1 MDATIDANTET
12 ADQIHRVTSFPVP
25 MKARCGE
32 WKKAYSGTRG
42 PFLESPGNVSGP
54 VSHPLSPRYTF
65 RVFLE
70 FPAII
75 YPVIFPDN
83 LPGNLREVTRS
94 RKVTGKQHFVVTQQ
108 NGCRRRTFLCSS
120 SITEV
125 SRENSFS

>member
-1 MDATIDANTET
+1 MSRQQSSLFYKVRLRTRGQNLPKQQGVRPA
-12 ADQIHRVTSFPVP
+12 SCCP
-25 MKARCGE
+25 
-32 WKKAYSGTRG
+32 RG

-54 VSHPLSPRYTF
+54 VSHLLSPRYTF

-94 RKVTGKQHFVVTQQ
+94 RKVTGKQHFVATQQ
-108 NGCRRRTFLCSS
+108 NGCRRRTFLYSS
-120 SITEV
+120 STKEV
-125 SRENSFS
+125 PRENSFR